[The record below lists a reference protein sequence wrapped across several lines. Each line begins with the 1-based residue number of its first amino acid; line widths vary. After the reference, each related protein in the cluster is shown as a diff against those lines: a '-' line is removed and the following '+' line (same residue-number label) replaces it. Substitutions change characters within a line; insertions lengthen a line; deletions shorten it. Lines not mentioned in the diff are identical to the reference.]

1 LRCLAAAQ
9 LSLDRAT
16 SSESEKSTSVL
27 LRAITV
33 AWRNFRRGGK
43 QDLLPIMTIGTGSA
57 LIFTTQVFTTY
68 LREQALLIAGL
79 FGSTGSSASIL
90 SSTYWISTLILIIG
104 TLETVIVMSRNV
116 VRRTR
121 EIGIMKAVGVNS
133 KIIAAII
140 HIETFLYGVIGGV
153 VGVLGGLVM
162 VLLVGLSQLS
172 LEPVLVLAPSI
183 PLASLYAFMLAL
195 IPSVA
200 AAFYPSFR
208 AIQLSVLEAI
218 SHDA

>member
-1 LRCLAAAQ
+1 MEETNRG
-9 LSLDRAT
+9 
-16 SSESEKSTSVL
+16 ESEKSANVL
-27 LRAITV
+27 LRTINV

-43 QDLLPIMTIGTGSA
+43 QDLLPIMTIGTGAA
-57 LIFTTQVFTTY
+57 LIFTTQVFTSY

-79 FGSTGSSASIL
+79 FGSMGSSASIL
-90 SSTYWISTLILIIG
+90 SSTFWISTLVLVIG

-140 HIETFLYGVIGGV
+140 HVETFLYGVIGGA
-153 VGVLGGLVM
+153 VGVLGGCVM
-162 VLLVGLSQLS
+162 VLLVGFSQLS
-172 LEPVLVLAPSI
+172 LEPILVLAPSV
-183 PLASLYAFMLAL
+183 PLASLYAFSLAL
-195 IPSVA
+195 VPSVA